1 MMKQIVRQL
10 VRVAIMYNPG
20 SLQGEEMFFVR
31 PFIASVT
38 QLKVKPITLQVHN
51 RTEIETAIAELG
63 SAPGSGLIFPPDN
76 FITVHRELIVSLA
89 AKFRIPTIYPYR
101 YFAEAAGLLSYGVD
115 AVDLFRPAAEHVCRI
130 LQRCS
135 PPAHPLPRPTQ

>member
-101 YFAEAAGLLSYGVD
+101 YFAEAGGLFSYGVD
-115 AVDLFRPAAEHVCRI
+115 AVHPFPPAAQYI
-130 LQRCS
+130 S
-135 PPAHPLPRPTQ
+135 PIPQSEKP

>member
-1 MMKQIVRQL
+1 MVKEKGRQL
-10 VRVAIMYNPG
+10 DRVAIMSNPG
-20 SLQGEEMFFVR
+20 ALPGAEMFFVR
-31 PFIASVT
+31 PFIASET

-101 YFAEAAGLLSYGVD
+101 YFAEAGVLLSYGLD
-115 AVDLFRPAAEHVCRI
+115 AMDAFLRPAEYVIAVLPAETATDLSVH
-130 LQRCS
+130 
-135 PPAHPLPRPTQ
+135 